1 MKTEIERYK
10 QKIKNKDYFKETLME
25 KWTMKAKPY
34 LSSSVKFQGR
44 DFWTGLAEVQ
54 WYTVSARKCAF

>member
-34 LSSSVKFQGR
+34 LSSSVKFKE
-44 DFWTGLAEVQ
+44 EVSEQ
-54 WYTVSARKCAF
+54 DLLKYSGIQ